1 MSSQGGPGGEENG
14 GSQYAERENNK
25 RDRSE
30 HTERYSNRTASVPN
44 NFPVS
49 VTPEAWAIQFLS

>member
-25 RDRSE
+25 GDRSE
-30 HTERYSNRTASVPN
+30 HTEK
-44 NFPVS
+44 
-49 VTPEAWAIQFLS
+49 IQHQNCLGSQ